1 LYILD
6 TNILN
11 VLLYPTSE
19 REQIRARIK
28 SIGDRNVW
36 FSIITVHEKFVHGYL
51 EAIRRALNKP
61 KEVRAWHDAKRLMDE
76 LQGSQILEF
85 TNADYARF
93 KEVYTT
99 VRKAPMDCRIAASA
113 LSRDWIVVSF
123 NRADFHLIKSRV
135 PALKFEDWSIA
146 EATSDAD

>member
-11 VLLYPTSE
+11 SLLYPTSE
-19 REQIRARIK
+19 RERIRAKIK
-28 SIGDRNVW
+28 AIGDHNVW

-61 KEVRAWHDAKRLMDE
+61 KEVEAWRAAWRLMDE

-85 TNADYARF
+85 TDADYKRF

-113 LSRDWIVVSF
+113 LSRNWVVASF
-123 NRADFHLIKSRV
+123 DRADFHLIKRKV
-135 PALKFEDWSIA
+135 PDLKFEDWSINPSA
-146 EATSDAD
+146 